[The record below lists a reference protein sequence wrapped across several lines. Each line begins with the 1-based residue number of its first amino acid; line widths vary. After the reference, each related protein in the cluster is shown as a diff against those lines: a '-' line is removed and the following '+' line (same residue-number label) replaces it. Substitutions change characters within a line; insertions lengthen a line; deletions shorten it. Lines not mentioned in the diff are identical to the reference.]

1 MGCLS
6 HCMQDSTPFHS
17 KRTDS
22 AFFPRMGSLRLD
34 SSRLSS
40 TSLVQDGRCG
50 DGVPHRTW
58 VYRMLLGFPFAVP
71 VWMSPHEQ
79 PALFLSLRTVFFF
92 KKSERVSRF
101 FSLNPAL
108 PGASAR
114 GRDKKYSYES
124 SSPAVTQRESRRVL
138 AHLQSRSPRGTII
151 QYAPKQTHLLKMPA
165 LVLYMI

>member
-1 MGCLS
+1 MARVNKRPNKIRCSVYGSSRSRRGRRIRLGQARQGNQSAMGCLR

-17 KRTDS
+17 KRTDT
-22 AFFPRMGSLRLD
+22 ALLPRMGSLRLD

-79 PALFLSLRTVFFF
+79 PALFLSLRTVFFI

-108 PGASAR
+108 PGASVR
-114 GRDKKYSYES
+114 GRDK
-124 SSPAVTQRESRRVL
+124 
-138 AHLQSRSPRGTII
+138 
-151 QYAPKQTHLLKMPA
+151 
-165 LVLYMI
+165 